1 MAGPGRCDIDTLTSR
16 ERKASKTV
24 ALPGVTFVPFRNGKP
39 VVSRCRIIWR
49 FMLRTPVAIFILILI
64 LILILSLATFQQA

>member
-24 ALPGVTFVPFRNGKP
+24 ALPGATFVPFRSGNP
-39 VVSRCRIIWR
+39 VVFRCRIIWR
-49 FMLRTPVAIFILILI
+49 LMLRTPVAILILI
-64 LILILSLATFQQA
+64 LILILSLATLQRA